1 MTSTRAAAATSS
13 SGPSPGGRRQGAV
26 GTAGRDDNDL
36 KGKPVKSRLF
46 SLAMWVMFLAGLIG
60 CVDARH
66 LVHGTQH
73 QHLVTF
79 GGIALSLAAGS
90 YVMRREPLKSWLRA
104 RPVMWFLFL
113 FNLCVAVAAP
123 FFLHGSQ
130 GIMAAAGMG
139 IVSLGAGMG
148 LLRSRA
154 SAAHTRRRRPGVPP
168 SPGSSRG
175 IDPDYP
181 AARMAEPQPSARQA
195 GR

>member
-1 MTSTRAAAATSS
+1 MTSTRTRAATSS
-13 SGPSPGGRRQGAV
+13 SGPSPGGRHQSAAA
-26 GTAGRDDNDL
+26 AGGGDDNDL

-46 SLAMWVMFLAGLIG
+46 SLAMWVLFLAGLIG

-66 LVHGTQH
+66 LVDGTQH
-73 QHLVTF
+73 QGLVTF

-90 YVMRREPLKSWLRA
+90 YVMRREPLKSWLKA

-113 FNLCVAVAAP
+113 FNLGVAVAAP
-123 FFLHGSQ
+123 FVLHGSQ

-139 IVSLGAGMG
+139 AVSLGAGMG
-148 LLRSRA
+148 LLRSRG
-154 SAAHTRRRRPGVPP
+154 SAAHARRRPAGVPA
-168 SPGSSRG
+168 SGGSSRD